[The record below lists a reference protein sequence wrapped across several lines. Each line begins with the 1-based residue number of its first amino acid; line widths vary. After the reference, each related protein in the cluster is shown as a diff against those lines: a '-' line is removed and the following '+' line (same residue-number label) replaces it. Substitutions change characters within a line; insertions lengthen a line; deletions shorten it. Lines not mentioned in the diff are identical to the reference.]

1 MMKSWNILPRLNFR
15 TKESRKAF
23 RTMLKIS
30 EEANL
35 ATKIIKI
42 KANKIIIKVKANQ
55 RSRKQKDKIN
65 LNNPRQGFYR
75 RSLVGMQS
83 SRNEKI

>member
-1 MMKSWNILPRLNFR
+1 
-15 TKESRKAF
+15 
-23 RTMLKIS
+23 MLKIS

-65 LNNPRQGFYR
+65 LNNPRQGFYWR
-75 RSLVGMQS
+75 LLTG
-83 SRNEKI
+83 I